1 MITAQGKEAA
11 GHPELN
17 EYCYSFQSLV
27 DAGRRVRR
35 KPCSHHSGITGNP
48 FAYRCAAI
56 KRCSRSFTLL
66 MSRKRQCESGT
77 SLATLLFERSRGIVH
92 IPFCRSRSA
101 HRTLPTASR
110 AAP

>member
-1 MITAQGKEAA
+1 M
-11 GHPELN
+11 
-17 EYCYSFQSLV
+17 
-27 DAGRRVRR
+27 RR

-92 IPFCRSRSA
+92 IPFCRPRSA
-101 HRTLPTASR
+101 HRMLPTASC